1 MTIFKYL
8 FSFSRASVVEN
19 GRKHTHTAFS
29 RWRMETHT
37 AFSRWRIG
45 TEKIKS
51 DTLCHLILGMIDDG
65 NLTNHVE

>member
-19 GRKHTHTAFS
+19 GRKH
-29 RWRMETHT
+29 THT

>member
-29 RWRMETHT
+29 RWRMETRKLK
-37 AFSRWRIG
+37 AIRYVI
-45 TEKIKS
+45 
-51 DTLCHLILGMIDDG
+51 
-65 NLTNHVE
+65 